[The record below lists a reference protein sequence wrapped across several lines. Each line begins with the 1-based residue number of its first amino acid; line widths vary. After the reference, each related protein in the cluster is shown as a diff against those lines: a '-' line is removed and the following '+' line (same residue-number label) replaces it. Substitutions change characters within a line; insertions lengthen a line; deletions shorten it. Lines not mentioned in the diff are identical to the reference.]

1 MIIIISKTQFHKYS
15 SIGVLGN
22 ITRKQPTLPLSHF
35 PHFFLVFC
43 RALTVVL
50 QSHSKIQAASF
61 SFFINLSVEFSKGGW
76 SFRES
81 LQETD
86 SLFRLDFLIRYL
98 FLSNF
103 FYFLISFVSFFRS
116 FCRKEARILRDE
128 SSEIMACSVLKPMI

>member
-50 QSHSKIQAASF
+50 QSHSKIQAAGF

-86 SLFRLDFLIRYL
+86 SLFLLDFLIHYL

-103 FYFLISFVSFFRS
+103 FISSFLSF
-116 FCRKEARILRDE
+116 L
-128 SSEIMACSVLKPMI
+128 SSLLSVVKKLKSTVTRVQR